1 MHLRP
6 YPTPQ
11 HPGIMTQM
19 EEGTGVHADLSPLQ
33 VWAAQAH
40 EMFHSLT
47 AAGFTEP
54 EALTILVGMTRQT
67 DTD

>member
-1 MHLRP
+1 
-6 YPTPQ
+6 
-11 HPGIMTQM
+11 MTQM